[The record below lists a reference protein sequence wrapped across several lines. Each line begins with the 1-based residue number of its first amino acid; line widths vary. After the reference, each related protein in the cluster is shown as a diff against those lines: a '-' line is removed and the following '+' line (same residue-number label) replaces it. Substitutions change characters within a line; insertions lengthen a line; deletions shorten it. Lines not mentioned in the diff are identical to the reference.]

1 MTNTNLIYISGGKKT
16 ERAIAEETVHWCLKK
31 LVPRIRTLDIN
42 VEFRK
47 IDAYGYCM
55 EEDNRGREFTI
66 TIQKGLGLFD
76 LVSTICHEMVHLKQ
90 YARREL
96 RNVNGNTMW
105 KTKAYNTVDYMDA
118 PWEKEAYKLETIL
131 ALECFSTLSVKV

>member
-1 MTNTNLIYISGGKKT
+1 MNLIEVTGGKKA
-16 ERAIAEETVHWCLKK
+16 ERAIAQETVEWCLKK
-31 LVPRIRTLDIN
+31 LLPRHRTIDVT

-55 EEDNRGREFTI
+55 EEDDKGRLFTL

-76 LVSTICHEMVHLKQ
+76 LISTICHEMVHLKQ

-96 RNVNGNTMW
+96 RNVNGKTMW
-105 KTKAYNTVDYMDA
+105 KKKDHSNTDYWDA
-118 PWEKEAYKLETIL
+118 PWEKEAYKLEKKL
-131 ALECFSTLSVKV
+131 ATECFETMTVKV